1 MHEAMH
7 LSLEVHGHNLEGDTE
22 EAAITY
28 GEKVA
33 TEICEYLKSIGILK
47 I

>member
-1 MHEAMH
+1 MKIQKIGEFNGDAK
-7 LSLEVHGHNLEGDTE
+7 GDTE

-33 TEICEYLKSIGILK
+33 TEICEYLKSEGILK